1 MSYWSSSVYKRS
13 IGILPSIA
21 ITSSVLFYNQII
33 DDPPPIITRWITKF
47 QTTILP
53 FFATPIIHK
62 RELRHVVVPCGTI
75 NFDVYILGCNH
86 RTIRSSDDVS
96 KLLQLVKP
104 DVIFVELCRSREE
117 ILYDEV
123 YNKSEYYAAAT
134 YRRDQGD
141 MQQKIPLLMLGD
153 RPLRI
158 SDRRWYDSLETVAS
172 QITSY
177 LIWPFIMPFRDR
189 LWGHEILINERDTFM
204 AYELQKCL
212 SYHTSEEEDTNARR
226 LALEVPVAASLH
238 SAINS
243 DKRSTCTRLLELR
256 RAQTSSITLNAYFQA
271 MCGILP
277 IIKSKESRRQPS
289 VVAIIGSNHLDGVCK
304 LLENEKIWSSKV
316 LSDVVSTE
324 RHNENH
330 PYTMGIVND
339 VEEYDRNVRVKDHIN
354 YRD

>member
-1 MSYWSSSVYKRS
+1 MPYWSSAAYKRS
-13 IGILPSIA
+13 IGLLPPIA
-21 ITSSVLFYNQII
+21 ITVLFYNQII
-33 DDPPPIITRWITKF
+33 DDPPPIVTRWITKF
-47 QTTILP
+47 HTSILP

-62 RELRHVVVPCGTI
+62 RELRHVIVPCGAV

-86 RTIRSSDDVS
+86 RTTRSSADVS

-117 ILYDEV
+117 MLYDEE
-123 YNKSEYYAAAT
+123 YKKSEYYAAAS
-134 YRRDQGD
+134 YRREQGD
-141 MQQKIPLLMLGD
+141 TKEKIPLMMLGD

-189 LWGHEILINERDTFM
+189 LWGYEILINERDIFM
-204 AYELQKCL
+204 AYELEKCL
-212 SYHTSEEEDTNARR
+212 AYFTSEEEDINERR
-226 LALEVPVAASLH
+226 LALEVPVATLH
-238 SAINS
+238 SSIDS
-243 DKRSTCTRLLELR
+243 DKRSICTRLMGLR
-256 RAQTSSITLNAYFQA
+256 KEQTSSITLNAYFQA

-277 IIKSKESRRQPS
+277 IIRSKESSRRQPS

-304 LLENEKIWSSKV
+304 LLENEKTWSSKV

-324 RHNENH
+324 RYSENH
-330 PYTMGIVND
+330 PYTIGIVND

>member
-1 MSYWSSSVYKRS
+1 MPYWSSSIYKRS
-13 IGILPSIA
+13 IGILPSIT

-33 DDPPPIITRWITKF
+33 DDPPPIITQWRRKF
-47 QTTILP
+47 QTSILP

-86 RTIRSSDDVS
+86 RTIQSSDDVS
-96 KLLQLVKP
+96 NLLQLVKP

-117 ILYDEV
+117 MLYDEV

-134 YRRDQGD
+134 YRREQGG

-172 QITSY
+172 QIISY

-204 AYELQKCL
+204 AYELEKCL
-212 SYHTSEEEDTNARR
+212 VYYTSEEEDTKVRR
-226 LALEVPVAASLH
+226 LALEVPVATLH
-238 SAINS
+238 INS
-243 DKRSTCTRLLELR
+243 DKRSTCTRLFELR
-256 RAQTSSITLNAYFQA
+256 REQTSSITLNAYFQA

-324 RHNENH
+324 RHNEDH

-354 YRD
+354 YRG